1 MNLEEIGYVI
11 KRKWKRGSQPPVYE
25 ELTKVEVNKEIYKD
39 WSLDSLYEMK
49 SHEW

>member
-1 MNLEEIGYVI
+1 MNLEEVGYVI

-39 WSLDSLYEMK
+39 LVFRFSLRDEIP
-49 SHEW
+49 